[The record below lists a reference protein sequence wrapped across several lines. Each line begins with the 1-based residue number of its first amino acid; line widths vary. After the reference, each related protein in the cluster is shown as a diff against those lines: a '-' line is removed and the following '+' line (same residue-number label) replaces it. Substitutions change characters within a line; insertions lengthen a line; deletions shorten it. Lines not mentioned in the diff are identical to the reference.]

1 LKFYYSLGD
10 QAEYWKETGNLLSVS
25 LNNLSGGTHTL
36 RIKKEEGISEPVI
49 HVISFDIEKKFVET
63 TFFKLLVVALVFFV
77 VYLLFKARLHQLTNE
92 RTRLEKEVSER
103 TKDQAQLITQL
114 KDSIADLTQL
124 QQELSQLISH
134 KENVIAILIHDI
146 KSPLNFL
153 ASVANHLETDFE
165 TNSFEKNKEII
176 KEVSKKP

>member
-1 LKFYYSLGD
+1 MARLNIGRR
-10 QAEYWKETGNLLSVS
+10 QADLLSVS

-49 HVISFDIEKKFVET
+49 HVISFEIEKKFTET
-63 TFFKLLVVALVFFV
+63 TFFKLLVVASVFFV
-77 VYLLFKARLHQLTNE
+77 VYLLFKARIQQLTNE

-114 KDSIADLTQL
+114 KHSISDLTQL

-153 ASVANHLETDFE
+153 TSVANHLG
-165 TNSFEKNKEII
+165 NGL
-176 KEVSKKP
+176 